1 VSGRRRHLY
10 HPKRRHSADNG
21 MSPSD
26 FERSIANI
34 RKASTIM
41 IDVSRFEG
49 IDKAKTRM
57 P

>member
-1 VSGRRRHLY
+1 
-10 HPKRRHSADNG
+10 
-21 MSPSD
+21 MSPGD